1 MDRKPKIFI
10 AEDEESL
17 ADICKMRFENAG
29 FIVEISH
36 NGLSL
41 VEKVAQDTPDVILLD
56 INMPEMNGYEVL
68 ETIHKNFEDKNK
80 VNVPVIVW
88 SNITDQGSIDR
99 MMKSGATAYLR
110 KVEYSEGN
118 LVERVKV
125 IMEENKIYG

>member
-1 MDRKPKIFI
+1 
-10 AEDEESL
+10 
-17 ADICKMRFENAG
+17 
-29 FIVEISH
+29 
-36 NGLSL
+36 
-41 VEKVAQDTPDVILLD
+41 
-56 INMPEMNGYEVL
+56 MPEMNGYEVL

>member
-29 FIVEISH
+29 FIVEICH

-118 LVERVKV
+118 LVERVKA

>member
-1 MDRKPKIFI
+1 
-10 AEDEESL
+10 
-17 ADICKMRFENAG
+17 
-29 FIVEISH
+29 
-36 NGLSL
+36 
-41 VEKVAQDTPDVILLD
+41 
-56 INMPEMNGYEVL
+56 
-68 ETIHKNFEDKNK
+68 
-80 VNVPVIVW
+80 VIVW